1 MIINRDVCTRCTWTK
16 EFVQV
21 GFFVEGIWFC
31 PTVKNVARAEDG
43 FFVVVC
49 ADEKGC
55 LDELSGEGTSVVFG
69 VVEDDSVVNG
79 WYEGRR

>member
-1 MIINRDVCTRCTWTK
+1 MIINRGVCTCCTWTK

-21 GFFVEGIWFC
+21 GFFVEGIRFC
-31 PTVKNVARAEDG
+31 PAVKNVARAEDG

-49 ADEKGC
+49 ADEKGY
-55 LDELSGEGTSVVFG
+55 LDELSRERASVVFG
-69 VVEDDSVVNG
+69 VAEDDSVVNG